1 MMEKIKSY
9 LAKGLA
15 ICMLSSLALVACTK
29 HPSKEQLQAL
39 EEARSAAT
47 AAEAQLAKKRAERDA
62 LLKQLQDKKA
72 ALAKAQQEKAA
83 VSSRLSGGN

>member
-1 MMEKIKSY
+1 MREKMKSY

-15 ICMLSSLALVACTK
+15 ICMLASLSLVACTK

-39 EEARSAAT
+39 EEAKQAAA
-47 AAEAQLAKKRAERDA
+47 AAEAQLAQKRSERDA

-72 ALAKAQQEKAA
+72 ALQKAQAEKAA
-83 VSSRLSGGN
+83 VQSRMSGN